1 MKPYRSPMPAGRARG
16 PLSLLHAPVLAQAPQ
31 AVPRSSPRLPLPSP
45 QSVPRSPPHLP
56 PRVPPRP
63 VPRAVAAVAAALAAG
78 FATVPAVLA
87 QPGAA
92 DGADAAGDGNGAG
105 LVLEEVVTIGTRR
118 TQRAATETPV
128 PVDVFSLEEI
138 ESVNSSDLVDVINT
152 IVPSFNVSRQPISD
166 GATFVRPAS
175 LRGLDSHHTLVLV
188 NGRRRHRAALVQ
200 LGGFGS
206 HGPDVGNFPSIALQ
220 SVEVLR
226 DGAAAQYGSDAIA
239 GVINFNLKS
248 DDSGFDLVTRLGG
261 YSEGDGDEVTVE
273 ANAGFPLGNGGFINI
288 SGQYSDTEPTNRSEP
303 YDLTIGSSGQTPL
316 QATGNQLTV
325 DGVTYYGPDAFSY
338 IYAADGTIVQVLPGS
353 DGIPDDLDTRYADNF
368 HRVGGPR
375 AFESPAQIWGQPQRE
390 QALFV
395 VNAALP
401 LSAAVELYGYGNHAD
416 RDQGGGFFYR
426 RPGVSQL
433 LPLRLEDG
441 SIHDPRTS
449 LYPSGFT
456 PFFSTV
462 ATDYSGAFGLRGESA
477 RGLTYDVS
485 LSYGNHELRYRLEN
499 TLNPSLGP
507 ATPTEFH
514 PGNLVSDEL
523 ALNADLSWPVDVGRA
538 SPLNVAFGFEY
549 REEGYAIE
557 AGDAA
562 SSAVGPF
569 AAPDPFNFEITQAE
583 VDADP
588 SDKLTV
594 IECRIPGFAAV
605 GALCPAGDP
614 IHNVVPVGSNGF
626 PGYSAQFTSNIKRDS
641 YAGYIDLELDVSDD
655 WLVNAAARFESFSDF
670 GDVAIGK
677 LAMRYRMT
685 DRLNLRG
692 SAGSGFR
699 APTPGQISTTNVS
712 TRINAQGLPVAEGVF
727 PAEHPAAGLFGA
739 RPLDAEHSKSFTLGL
754 AAEPTDGLSLAL
766 DYYWIEL
773 HDRIILSSQF
783 AVGAD
788 AVRQLEALGVPGANT
803 IAQVRFFTNDVDS
816 ETRGI
821 DLVTTWN
828 GDWFGGGTT
837 LQAAVNRNTTK
848 LTERGRFV
856 NSEAEHDSRYGAPN
870 TRAVMSIRQAW
881 DRLDLLIRG
890 SYFSDYAN
898 ASTASLTEIQRFAST
913 FFVDFEASWAFGDRY
928 RLKFGS
934 HNLFDTYPDRGEFEI
949 CCGRIYRSDSLL
961 SWQGRSVYL
970 QFSAS
975 WF

>member
-1 MKPYRSPMPAGRARG
+1 MNQADFRAPAGRF
-16 PLSLLHAPVLAQAPQ
+16 
-31 AVPRSSPRLPLPSP
+31 RLFFSPLP
-45 QSVPRSPPHLP
+45 QTCLP
-56 PRVPPRP
+56 
-63 VPRAVAAVAAALAAG
+63 ALVAGLAAIAAG
-78 FATVPAVLA
+78 FGVGPVAVA
-87 QPGAA
+87 QSGASDA
-92 DGADAAGDGNGAG
+92 ADAADSAAGASG
-105 LVLEEVVTIGTRR
+105 APPILEEVVTIGTRR
-118 TQRAATETPV
+118 EQRAAVDTAV

-206 HGPDVGNFPSIALQ
+206 HGPDIGNFPSIALQ

-239 GVINFNLKS
+239 GVVNFNLKS
-248 DDSGFDLVTRLGG
+248 ADSGFDLVTRIGG
-261 YSEGDGDEVTVE
+261 YSEGDGEEVTIE
-273 ANAGFPLGNGGFINI
+273 ANAGFPLGDGGFINV
-288 SGQYSDTEPTNRSEP
+288 SGQLSDTGQTNRSEP
-303 YDLTIGSSGQTPL
+303 YDIPIGRSGQTPL
-316 QATGNQLTV
+316 EATRNQLTI
-325 DGVTYYGPDAFSY
+325 DGVTYYGPDAHSY
-338 IYAADGTIVQVLPGS
+338 TYAPDGTIAQVLPGS

-375 AFESPAQIWGQPQRE
+375 AFESPAQVWGQPRRE
-390 QALFV
+390 QALLV

-401 LSAAVELYGYGNHAD
+401 ISSAVELYGYGNYAN

-456 PFFSTV
+456 PFFSGV
-462 ATDYSGAFGLRGESA
+462 ATDYSGAVGLRGESA
-477 RGLTYDVS
+477 RGFTHDVS
-485 LSYGNHELRYRLEN
+485 LSYGSHKLRYRLEN

-507 ATPTEFH
+507 ATPTSFH

-523 ALNADLSWPVDVGRA
+523 AVNADFVRPVDVGRA

-562 SSAVGPF
+562 SSAIGPF
-569 AAPDPFNFEITQAE
+569 AVPDPFNFEITQAE

-588 SDKLTV
+588 GDNLTV
-594 IECRIPGFAAV
+594 IECRIPGFEAV
-605 GALCPAGDP
+605 GSLCPDGDP

-626 PGYSAQFTSNIKRDS
+626 PGYSAQFTSDVKRDS
-641 YAGYIDLELDVSDD
+641 YAGYMDLELDVTDH
-655 WLVNAAARFESFSDF
+655 WLVNAAARLESFSDF

-677 LAMRYRMT
+677 LAMRYSVT
-685 DRLNLRG
+685 DRINLRG
-692 SAGSGFR
+692 SAGTGFR

-712 TRINAQGLPVAEGVF
+712 TRINEQGFPVAEGVF

-739 RPLDAEHSKSFTLGL
+739 RPLDAEDSRSFTLGL
-754 AAEPTDGLSLAL
+754 AAEPADGLSLAL
-766 DYYWIEL
+766 DYYRVDL
-773 HDRIILSSQF
+773 DDRIILSSQF
-783 AVGAD
+783 AVGPD
-788 AVRQLEALGVPGANT
+788 EVRQLEALAVPGANT

-816 ETRGI
+816 QTRGV
-821 DLVTTWN
+821 DLVATWS
-828 GDWFGGGTT
+828 GDWFSGGTT

-856 NSEAEHDSRYGAPN
+856 NAEAEHDARYGAPN
-870 TRAVMSIRQAW
+870 TRAVLSLRQSW
-881 DRLDLLIRG
+881 DRWDLLVRG
-890 SYFSDYAN
+890 SYFGGYAN
-898 ASTASLTEIQRFAST
+898 ANTASLAEIQHFGST
-913 FFVDFEASWAFGDRY
+913 VFVDVEAVWAFGDRY
-928 RLKFGS
+928 RLKLGS
-934 HNLFDTYPDRGEFEI
+934 QNLFDTYPDRGEFEV

-961 SWQGRSVYL
+961 PWQGRSVYL
-970 QFSAS
+970 QFAAS
-975 WF
+975 FQLAQ

>member
-1 MKPYRSPMPAGRARG
+1 MNPYRFRAPARRFRRSSSRLSG
-16 PLSLLHAPVLAQAPQ
+16 PL
-31 AVPRSSPRLPLPSP
+31 PRLA
-45 QSVPRSPPHLP
+45 
-56 PRVPPRP
+56 PRP
-63 VPRAVAAVAAALAAG
+63 SAPASAAALAALAASL
-78 FATVPAVLA
+78 ATAPAVLA
-87 QPGAA
+87 QPGATDDG
-92 DGADAAGDGNGAG
+92 DGAGGGDGAG

-166 GATFVRPAS
+166 GATFVRPTS

-188 NGRRRHRAALVQ
+188 NGKRRHRAALVQ

-239 GVINFNLKS
+239 GVINFNLKTG
-248 DDSGFDLVTRLGG
+248 DSGFDLVTRYGG
-261 YSEGDGDEVTVE
+261 YSEGDGEEFTIE
-273 ANAGFPLGNGGFINI
+273 ANAGFPLGRGGFVNV

-303 YDLTIGSSGQTPL
+303 YDLRIGSSGQTPL
-316 QATGNQLTV
+316 EATQNRLTV
-325 DGVTYYGPDAFSY
+325 DGVTYHGPDAFTY
-338 IYAADGTIVQVLPGS
+338 TYAADGTIVQVLRGS

-368 HRVGGPR
+368 HGVGGPR
-375 AFESPAQIWGQPQRE
+375 DFESPAQIWGQPRRE
-390 QALFV
+390 QSLVV

-401 LSAAVELYGYGNHAD
+401 LSTAVELYGYGNHAD
-416 RDQGGGFFYR
+416 RDQSGGFFYR

-441 SIHDPRTS
+441 SIYDPRTS

-456 PFFSTV
+456 PFFSAV
-462 ATDYSGAFGLRGESA
+462 ASDYSAAFGLRGEST
-477 RGLTYDVS
+477 RGLNYDVS
-485 LSYGNHELRYRLEN
+485 LSYGNHELSYRLEN

-507 ATPTEFH
+507 ATPTAFH
-514 PGNLVSDEL
+514 PGNLISDEL
-523 ALNADLSWPVDVGRA
+523 AVNADFTRPLDVGLA

-549 REEGYAIE
+549 RDEGYAIE
-557 AGDAA
+557 AGDEAA
-562 SSAVGPF
+562 SAVGPF

-588 SDKLTV
+588 TDALTV

-626 PGYSAQFTSNIKRDS
+626 PGYSRQFTSDVKRDS
-641 YAGYIDLELDVSDD
+641 YAGYIDLELDVTDD

-670 GDVAIGK
+670 GNVAIGK
-677 LAMRYRMT
+677 LAMRYRAT
-685 DRLNLRG
+685 DSLNLRG
-692 SAGSGFR
+692 SAGTGFR

-712 TRINAQGLPVAEGVF
+712 TRINEQGLPVAEGVF

-739 RPLDAEHSKSFTLGL
+739 RPLDAEHSNSFTLGL

-783 AVGAD
+783 AVGPD
-788 AVRQLEALGVPGANT
+788 EVRQLEALGVPGANT
-803 IAQVRFFTNDVDS
+803 IAQVRFFTNDVVS

-821 DLVTTWN
+821 DLVATWN
-828 GDWFGGGTT
+828 GDWFGGSTT

-856 NSEAEHDSRYGAPN
+856 DSEAEHDSRYGAPS
-870 TRAVMSIRQAW
+870 TRAVLSMRQAW
-881 DRLDLLIRG
+881 DRLDLLVRG
-890 SYFSDYAN
+890 SYFGDYAN
-898 ASTASLTEIQRFAST
+898 ASTASLAEIQRFGST
-913 FFVDFEASWAFGDRY
+913 LFVDLEATWSFGDRY
-928 RLKFGS
+928 RLKFGA
-934 HNLFDTYPDRGEFEI
+934 HNLFDTYPDPGDFEV

-970 QFSAS
+970 QFAAS

>member
-1 MKPYRSPMPAGRARG
+1 MNHPKHPAHAGRPR
-16 PLSLLHAPVLAQAPQ
+16 APS
-31 AVPRSSPRLPLPSP
+31 SSPPPLPP
-45 QSVPRSPPHLP
+45 PPPPHLP
-56 PRVPPRP
+56 TII
-63 VPRAVAAVAAALAAG
+63 AALAAV
-78 FATVPAVLA
+78 FASLGSVPAAVS

-92 DGADAAGDGNGAG
+92 DTDTDAGDQSASAPI
-105 LVLEEVVTIGTRR
+105 LEEVVTIGTRR
-118 TQRAATETPV
+118 EQRAAVDSAV

-206 HGPDVGNFPSIALQ
+206 HGPDVGNFPSIALR

-239 GVINFNLKS
+239 GVVNFNLKS
-248 DDSGFDLVTRLGG
+248 DDSGFDLVARFGG
-261 YSEGDGDEVTVE
+261 YSEGDGDEVTIE
-273 ANAGFPLGNGGFINI
+273 ANAGFPLGDGGFVNI
-288 SGQYSDTEPTNRSEP
+288 SGQVSDTGQTSRSEP
-303 YDLTIGSSGQTPL
+303 YDISIGSSGQTPL
-316 QATGNQLTV
+316 EATRNELTL
-325 DGVTYYGPDAFSY
+325 DGVTYYGPDAHSY
-338 IYAADGTIVQVLPGS
+338 TYAADGAILQVLPGS

-375 AFESPAQIWGQPQRE
+375 AFESPAQIWGQPRRE
-390 QALFV
+390 QALLL

-401 LSAAVELYGYGNHAD
+401 LSSALELYGYGNYAD

-441 SIHDPRTS
+441 SIHDPRAS

-456 PFFSTV
+456 PFFSAV
-462 ATDYSGAFGLRGESA
+462 ATDYSGAFGLRGESTL
-477 RGLTYDVS
+477 GLTYDVS
-485 LSYGNHELRYRLEN
+485 LSYGSHELRYRLQN

-507 ATPTEFH
+507 ATPTAFH
-514 PGNLVSDEL
+514 PGNLVSDET
-523 ALNADLSWPVDVGRA
+523 AVNADLTWPVDVGRA

-562 SSAVGPF
+562 SSAIGPF

-588 SDKLTV
+588 GDDLTV
-594 IECRIPGFAAV
+594 IECRIPGFAAL
-605 GALCPAGDP
+605 GSLCPAGDP

-626 PGYSAQFTSNIKRDS
+626 PGYSPQFTSDVSRDS
-641 YAGYIDLELDVSDD
+641 YAGYIDLELDVTDD
-655 WLVNAAARFESFSDF
+655 WLVNAAARVESFSDF
-670 GDVAIGK
+670 GEVAIGK
-677 LAMRYRMT
+677 LAMRYRVT

-692 SAGSGFR
+692 SAGTGFR

-712 TRINAQGLPVAEGVF
+712 TRINEQGFPVAEGVF
-727 PAEHPAAGLFGA
+727 PPEHAAAGLFGA
-739 RPLDAEHSKSFTLGL
+739 RRLDAEDSNSFTFGL
-754 AAEPTDGLSLAL
+754 AAEPTGGLSLTL
-766 DYYWIEL
+766 DYYRIEL

-783 AVGAD
+783 AVGPD
-788 AVRQLEALGVPGANT
+788 ELRQLEALGVPGANT
-803 IAQVRFFTNDVDS
+803 IARVRFFTNDVDS

-821 DLVTTWN
+821 DLVATWN
-828 GDWFGGGTT
+828 GEGFAGSTT
-837 LQAAVNRNTTK
+837 LQAAVNRNTTR

-856 NSEAEHDSRYGAPN
+856 DSEAEHDSQYGAPN
-870 TRAVMSIRQAW
+870 TRAVLAMRQAW
-881 DRLDLLIRG
+881 DRIDLLVRG
-890 SYFSDYAN
+890 SYFGEYAN
-898 ASTASLTEIQRFAST
+898 AATASLAEIQHFSST
-913 FFVDFEASWAFGDRY
+913 FFVDVEATWAFADRY
-928 RLKFGS
+928 RVKLGS
-934 HNLFDTYPDRGEFEI
+934 HNLFDTYPDRGEFEV

-961 SWQGRSVYL
+961 PWQGRSVYL
-970 QFSAS
+970 QFAAS
-975 WF
+975 LQ

>member
-1 MKPYRSPMPAGRARG
+1 MNPYRLRAPAGRFRRSSSRLSG
-16 PLSLLHAPVLAQAPQ
+16 PL
-31 AVPRSSPRLPLPSP
+31 PRLA
-45 QSVPRSPPHLP
+45 
-56 PRVPPRP
+56 PRP
-63 VPRAVAAVAAALAAG
+63 SAPASAAALAALAASL
-78 FATVPAVLA
+78 ATAPAVLA
-87 QPGAA
+87 QPGATDDG
-92 DGADAAGDGNGAG
+92 DGAGGGDGAG

-166 GATFVRPAS
+166 GATFVRPTS

-188 NGRRRHRAALVQ
+188 NGKRRHRAALVQ

-239 GVINFNLKS
+239 GVINFNLKTG
-248 DDSGFDLVTRLGG
+248 DSGFDLVTRYGG
-261 YSEGDGDEVTVE
+261 YSEGDGEEFTIE
-273 ANAGFPLGNGGFINI
+273 ANAGFPLGRGGFVNV

-303 YDLTIGSSGQTPL
+303 YDLRIGSSGQTPL
-316 QATGNQLTV
+316 EATQNRLTV
-325 DGVTYYGPDAFSY
+325 DGVTYHGPDAFTY
-338 IYAADGTIVQVLPGS
+338 TYAADGTIVQVLPGS
-353 DGIPDDLDTRYADNF
+353 DGVPDDLDTRYADNF
-368 HRVGGPR
+368 HGVGGPR
-375 AFESPAQIWGQPQRE
+375 DFESPAQIWGQPRRE
-390 QALFV
+390 QSLVV

-401 LSAAVELYGYGNHAD
+401 LSTAVELYGYGNYAD
-416 RDQGGGFFYR
+416 RDQSGGFFYR

-441 SIHDPRTS
+441 SIYDPRTS

-456 PFFSTV
+456 PFFSAV
-462 ATDYSGAFGLRGESA
+462 ASDYSAAFGLRGEA
-477 RGLTYDVS
+477 TRGLSYDVS

-507 ATPTEFH
+507 ATPTAFH
-514 PGNLVSDEL
+514 PGNLISDEL
-523 ALNADLSWPVDVGRA
+523 AVNADFTRPLDVGLA

-549 REEGYAIE
+549 RDEGYAIE
-557 AGDAA
+557 AGDEAA
-562 SSAVGPF
+562 SAVGPF

-588 SDKLTV
+588 NDDLTV
-594 IECRIPGFAAV
+594 IECRIPGFAVV

-626 PGYSAQFTSNIKRDS
+626 PGYSRQFTSDVKRDS
-641 YAGYIDLELDVSDD
+641 YAGYIDLELDVTDD

-670 GDVAIGK
+670 GNVAIGK
-677 LAMRYRMT
+677 LAMRYRAT
-685 DRLNLRG
+685 DSLNLRG
-692 SAGSGFR
+692 SAGTGFR

-712 TRINAQGLPVAEGVF
+712 TRINEQGLPVAEGVF

-739 RPLDAEHSKSFTLGL
+739 RPLDAEHSNSFTLGL

-783 AVGAD
+783 AVGPD
-788 AVRQLEALGVPGANT
+788 EVRQLEALGVPGANT
-803 IAQVRFFTNDVDS
+803 IAQVRFFTNDVVS

-821 DLVTTWN
+821 DLVATWN
-828 GDWFGGGTT
+828 GDWFGGSTT

-856 NSEAEHDSRYGAPN
+856 DSEAEHDSRYGAPS
-870 TRAVMSIRQAW
+870 TRAVLSMRQAW
-881 DRLDLLIRG
+881 DRLDLLVRG
-890 SYFSDYAN
+890 SYFGDYAN
-898 ASTASLTEIQRFAST
+898 ASTASLAQIQRFGST
-913 FFVDFEASWAFGDRY
+913 LFVDFEATWSFGDRY
-928 RLKFGS
+928 RLKFGA
-934 HNLFDTYPDRGEFEI
+934 HNLFDTYPDPGEFEV

-970 QFSAS
+970 QFAAS

>member
-1 MKPYRSPMPAGRARG
+1 MPTLIA
-16 PLSLLHAPVLAQAPQ
+16 VLAA
-31 AVPRSSPRLPLPSP
+31 SLGSGS
-45 QSVPRSPPHLP
+45 
-56 PRVPPRP
+56 
-63 VPRAVAAVAAALAAG
+63 
-78 FATVPAVLA
+78 AVLA
-87 QPGAA
+87 QPDAA
-92 DGADAAGDGNGAG
+92 DEGEGAGDASGAG

-118 TQRAATETPV
+118 TQRAATETAV

-152 IVPSFNVSRQPISD
+152 LVPSFNVSRQPISD

-248 DDSGFDLVTRLGG
+248 NDSGFDLVTRLGG

-273 ANAGFPLGNGGFINI
+273 ANAGFSLGAGGFINI
-288 SGQYSDTEPTNRSEP
+288 SGQYSDSGQTNRSEP
-303 YDLTIGSSGQTPL
+303 YDLTIGTSGQTPL
-316 QATGNQLTV
+316 EATRNQLTL
-325 DGVTYYGPDAFSY
+325 DGVTYYGPDAHSY
-338 IYAADGTIVQVLPGS
+338 TYAADGTIVQVLPDS

-368 HRVGGPR
+368 SRVGGPR
-375 AFESPAQIWGQPQRE
+375 AFESPAQIWGQPRRE
-390 QALFV
+390 QALLV

-441 SIHDPRTS
+441 SIYDPRTS

-456 PFFSTV
+456 PFFS
-462 ATDYSGAFGLRGESA
+462 AIASDYSTAFGLRGESA

-507 ATPTEFH
+507 ATPTAFH

-523 ALNADLSWPVDVGRA
+523 AANADLTWPVDVGLA
-538 SPLNVAFGFEY
+538 SPLNVAFGFEW

-562 SSAVGPF
+562 SSAAGPF
-569 AAPDPFNFEITQAE
+569 AVPDPFNFEIAQAE
-583 VDADP
+583 VDANPNDA
-588 SDKLTV
+588 LTV

-605 GALCPAGDP
+605 GSLCPAGDP

-626 PGYSAQFTSNIKRDS
+626 PGYSPQFTSDVNRDS
-641 YAGYIDLELDVSDD
+641 VAGYIDLELDVNDD
-655 WLVNAAARFESFSDF
+655 WLVNAAARLESFSDF
-670 GDVAIGK
+670 GEVATAKI
-677 LAMRYRMT
+677 AMRYRAS
-685 DRLNLRG
+685 DGLNLRG
-692 SAGSGFR
+692 SAGTGFR

-712 TRINAQGLPVAEGVF
+712 TRINEQGLPVAEGVF
-727 PAEHPAAGLFGA
+727 PPEHAAAGLFGA
-739 RPLDAEHSKSFTLGL
+739 RPLDAEDSRSFTLGL
-754 AAEPTDGLSLAL
+754 AAQPTEGLSLTL
-766 DYYWIEL
+766 DYYRIEL
-773 HDRIILSSQF
+773 DDRIILSSQF
-783 AVGAD
+783 AVGPD
-788 AVRQLEALGVPGANT
+788 EVRQLQELGVPGANT
-803 IAQVRFFTNDVDS
+803 IARVRFFTNDVDS

-821 DLVTTWN
+821 DLVATWN
-828 GDWFGGGTT
+828 GDWFAGSTT
-837 LQAAVNRNTTK
+837 LQAAVNRNRTR
-848 LTERGRFV
+848 LIERGRFV
-856 NSEAEHDSRYGAPN
+856 DNEADHDSRYGAPD
-870 TRAVMSIRQAW
+870 TRAILSMRQAW
-881 DRLDLLIRG
+881 DRLDLLVRG
-890 SYFSDYAN
+890 SYFGGYAN
-898 ASTASLTEIQRFAST
+898 ASTASLTEIQHFGST
-913 FFVDFEASWAFGDRY
+913 FLVDFEATWAFGDRY
-928 RLKFGS
+928 RLKLGS
-934 HNLFDTYPDRGEFEI
+934 HNLFDTYPDRGEFEA

-961 SWQGRSVYL
+961 PWQGRSVYL
-970 QFSAS
+970 QLSAS

>member
-1 MKPYRSPMPAGRARG
+1 MNPYTFRTPAGRPRRDLSSLPRPSPARS
-16 PLSLLHAPVLAQAPQ
+16 PRFVLHPSPCPAPQ
-31 AVPRSSPRLPLPSP
+31 
-45 QSVPRSPPHLP
+45 
-56 PRVPPRP
+56 P
-63 VPRAVAAVAAALAAG
+63 VPCVAAAVLATLAAG
-78 FATVPAVLA
+78 FAGSPAVLA

-92 DGADAAGDGNGAG
+92 DAQGGAAGDESVAG

-118 TQRAATETPV
+118 AQRAATDTPV

-138 ESVNSSDLVDVINT
+138 ESINSSDLVDVINT
-152 IVPSFNVSRQPISD
+152 LVPSFNVSRQPISD

-239 GVINFNLKS
+239 GVVNFNLKS
-248 DDSGFDLVTRLGG
+248 ADSGFDLVTRFGG
-261 YSEGDGDEVTVE
+261 YSEGDGDEVTIE
-273 ANAGFPLGNGGFINI
+273 ANAGFPLGDDGFINI
-288 SGQYSDTEPTNRSEP
+288 SGQYSDTEQTNRSEP
-303 YDLTIGSSGQTPL
+303 YDLPIGRSGQTPL
-316 QATGNQLTV
+316 EATRNQLSV

-338 IYAADGTIVQVLPGS
+338 TYAADGTILQVLPGS

-375 AFESPAQIWGQPQRE
+375 EFESPAQIWGQPRRE
-390 QALFV
+390 QALAV

-401 LSAAVELYGYGNHAD
+401 LSAGVELYGYGNYAD

-441 SIHDPRTS
+441 SIYDPRTS

-456 PFFSTV
+456 PFFSAV
-462 ATDYSGAFGLRGESA
+462 ATDYSGALGLRGESV

-507 ATPTEFH
+507 ATPTAFH

-523 ALNADLSWPVDVGRA
+523 AANADLTWPVDVGLA

-557 AGDAA
+557 AGDEAA
-562 SSAVGPF
+562 SAVGPF
-569 AAPDPFNFEITQAE
+569 AVPDPFNFEITQAE
-583 VDADP
+583 VDAD
-588 SDKLTV
+588 SNDNLTV

-605 GALCPAGDP
+605 GSLCPAGDP

-626 PGYSAQFTSNIKRDS
+626 PGYSPQFTSDVKRDS
-641 YAGYIDLELDVSDD
+641 YAGYIDLELDVTDD
-655 WLVNAAARFESFSDF
+655 WLVNAAARFENFSDF

-677 LAMRYRMT
+677 IAMRYRAT

-692 SAGSGFR
+692 SFGTGFR

-712 TRINAQGLPVAEGVF
+712 TRINEQGFPVAEGVF
-727 PAEHPAAGLFGA
+727 PPEHPASGLFGA
-739 RPLDAEHSKSFTLGL
+739 RPLDAEHSNSFTLGL

-766 DYYWIEL
+766 DYYRIEL

-783 AVGAD
+783 AVGPD
-788 AVRQLEALGVPGANT
+788 EVRQLQALGVPGANT

-816 ETRGI
+816 ETHGI
-821 DLVTTWN
+821 DLVATWN
-828 GDWFGGGTT
+828 GDWFAGSTT

-856 NSEAEHDSRYGAPN
+856 DSEAEHDSRYGAPD
-870 TRAVMSIRQAW
+870 TRAVLSMRQAW
-881 DRLDLLIRG
+881 DRLDLLVRG

-898 ASTASLTEIQRFAST
+898 ASTASLTEIQHFSST
-913 FFVDFEASWAFGDRY
+913 FFVDLEATWSLGDRY
-928 RLKFGS
+928 RLKLGS
-934 HNLFDTYPDRGEFEI
+934 HNLFDEYPDRGEFEV

-961 SWQGRSVYL
+961 PWQGRSVYL
-970 QFSAS
+970 QFAAS

>member
-1 MKPYRSPMPAGRARG
+1 MNQGHVPAPAGRSRRLFS
-16 PLSLLHAPVLAQAPQ
+16 PWPRTWPPAPVAGL
-31 AVPRSSPRLPLPSP
+31 
-45 QSVPRSPPHLP
+45 
-56 PRVPPRP
+56 
-63 VPRAVAAVAAALAAG
+63 AALAAG
-78 FATVPAVLA
+78 FGANPAALA
-87 QPGAA
+87 QQGAS
-92 DGADAAGDGNGAG
+92 DAGDGAEAAGGA
-105 LVLEEVVTIGTRR
+105 LPVLEEVVTIGTRR
-118 TQRAATETPV
+118 EQRAAIDTAV

-188 NGRRRHRAALVQ
+188 NGRRRHRSALVQ

-206 HGPDVGNFPSIALQ
+206 HGPDIGNFPSIALR

-239 GVINFNLKS
+239 GVVNFNLKS
-248 DDSGFDLVTRLGG
+248 ADSGFDLAARVGG
-261 YSEGDGDEVTVE
+261 YSEGDGEEFTVE
-273 ANAGFPLGNGGFINI
+273 ANAGFPLGGGGFINV
-288 SGQYSDTEPTNRSEP
+288 SGQYSDTGQTNRSEP
-303 YDLTIGSSGQTPL
+303 YDLTIGGSGQTPL
-316 QATGNQLTV
+316 EATHNRLTV

-338 IYAADGTIVQVLPGS
+338 SYAPDGTIEQVLPGS

-375 AFESPAQIWGQPQRE
+375 AFESPAQVWGQPRRE
-390 QALFV
+390 QALLA

-401 LSAAVELYGYGNHAD
+401 LSPAAELYGYGNYAH

-441 SIHDPRTS
+441 SIYDPRTN

-456 PFFSTV
+456 PFFSGV

-477 RGLTYDVS
+477 RGLTHDVS
-485 LSYGNHELRYRLEN
+485 LSYGRHELRYRLEN

-507 ATPTEFH
+507 ATPKAFH

-523 ALNADLSWPVDVGRA
+523 AVNADLARPFDVGRA

-562 SSAVGPF
+562 SSAIGPF
-569 AAPDPFNFEITQAE
+569 AVPDPFNFEITRAE
-583 VDADP
+583 AEADP
-588 SDKLTV
+588 DDSLTAV
-594 IECRIPGFAAV
+594 ECRIPGLEAV
-605 GALCPAGDP
+605 GSLCPAGDP
-614 IHNVVPVGSNGF
+614 IHNAVPVGSNGF
-626 PGYSAQFTSNIKRDS
+626 PGYSPQFTSDVKRDS
-641 YAGYIDLELDVSDD
+641 YAGYLDLELDVTDD
-655 WLVNAAARFESFSDF
+655 WLVNAAARLESFSDF

-677 LAMRYRMT
+677 LAMRYRVT
-685 DRLNLRG
+685 GRLNLRG
-692 SAGSGFR
+692 SAGTGFR

-712 TRINAQGLPVAEGVF
+712 TRINERGFPVAEGVF

-739 RPLDAEHSKSFTLGL
+739 RPLDAEDSRSFTLGL
-754 AAEPTDGLSLAL
+754 AAEPVGGLSLTL
-766 DYYWIEL
+766 DYYRIEL
-773 HDRIILSSQF
+773 DDRIILSSQF
-783 AVGAD
+783 AVGPD
-788 AVRQLEALGVPGANT
+788 EVRQLQALAVPGANT

-816 ETRGI
+816 LTRGI
-821 DLVTTWN
+821 DLVATWN
-828 GDWFGGGTT
+828 GGWFAGGTT
-837 LQAAVNRNTTK
+837 LQAAVNRNTTR

-856 NSEAEHDSRYGAPN
+856 DAEAGHDSRYGAPN
-870 TRAVMSIRQAW
+870 TRAVLSMRQSWNRSDLRIRA
-881 DRLDLLIRG
+881 
-890 SYFSDYAN
+890 SYFGNYAN
-898 ASTASLTEIQRFAST
+898 ANSASLAEIQRFGST
-913 FFVDFEASWAFGDRY
+913 IFVDVEAARAFGDRY
-928 RLKFGS
+928 RVKFGA
-934 HNLFDTYPDRGEFEI
+934 HNLFDTYPDRGEFEV

-961 SWQGRSVYL
+961 PWQGRSVYL

-975 WF
+975 FRP

>member
-1 MKPYRSPMPAGRARG
+1 MQQGDERTMPRTWLPTLAAGIG
-16 PLSLLHAPVLAQAPQ
+16 
-31 AVPRSSPRLPLPSP
+31 
-45 QSVPRSPPHLP
+45 
-56 PRVPPRP
+56 
-63 VPRAVAAVAAALAAG
+63 ALAAG
-78 FATVPAVLA
+78 FGGGPAALA
-87 QPGAA
+87 QSGAPDA
-92 DGADAAGDGNGAG
+92 GGGAEGESGAPP
-105 LVLEEVVTIGTRR
+105 VLEEVVTIGTRR
-118 TQRAATETPV
+118 EQRAAIDTAV

-138 ESVNSSDLVDVINT
+138 ESVNSSDLVDVLNT

-206 HGPDVGNFPSIALQ
+206 HGPDVGNFPGIALR

-239 GVINFNLKS
+239 GVVNFNLKS
-248 DDSGFDLVTRLGG
+248 DDSGFDLVTRFGG
-261 YSEGDGDEVTVE
+261 YSEGDGDEVTIE
-273 ANAGFPLGNGGFINI
+273 ANAGFALGGGGFLNV
-288 SGQYSDTEPTNRSEP
+288 SGQFSDTEQTNRSEP
-303 YDLTIGSSGQTPL
+303 YDLTVGSSGQTPL
-316 QATGNQLTV
+316 EATRNRLTV

-338 IYAADGTIVQVLPGS
+338 TYAADGTIAQVLPGS

-375 AFESPAQIWGQPQRE
+375 EFERPAQVWGQPRRE
-390 QALFV
+390 QALLA

-401 LSAAVELYGYGNHAD
+401 LSAAVELYGYGNYAG

-456 PFFSTV
+456 PFFSAA
-462 ATDYSGAFGLRGESA
+462 ATDYSAAFGLRGESA
-477 RGLTYDVS
+477 RGLTWDVS

-507 ATPTEFH
+507 ETPRAFH
-514 PGNLVSDEL
+514 PGNLVSGEL
-523 ALNADLSWPVDVGRA
+523 AANADLTWPVEVGRA

-562 SSAVGPF
+562 SSAAGPF
-569 AAPDPFNFEITQAE
+569 AVPDPFNFEITQAE

-588 SDKLTV
+588 DDGLTV
-594 IECRIPGFAAV
+594 VECRIPGFAAL
-605 GALCPAGDP
+605 GSLCPAGDP

-626 PGYSAQFTSNIKRDS
+626 PGYSPQFTSDVTRGS
-641 YAGYIDLELDVSDD
+641 HAGYIDLELDVTDD
-655 WLVNAAARFESFSDF
+655 WLVNAAARLESFADF

-677 LAMRYRMT
+677 LAMRYRVT

-692 SAGSGFR
+692 SAGTGFR

-712 TRINAQGLPVAEGVF
+712 TRINEQGLPVAEGVF

-739 RPLDAEHSKSFTLGL
+739 RRLDAEYSDSFTLGL
-754 AAEPTDGLSLAL
+754 AAEPAGGLSLTL
-766 DYYWIEL
+766 DYYRIDL

-783 AVGAD
+783 AVGPD
-788 AVRQLEALGVPGANT
+788 EVLQLEALGVPGANT
-803 IAQVRFFTNDVDS
+803 IARVRFFTNDVDS
-816 ETRGI
+816 QTRGI
-821 DLVTTWN
+821 DLVATWN
-828 GDWFGGGTT
+828 GDWFAGATT
-837 LQAAVNRNTTK
+837 LQAAVNRNTTR

-856 NSEAEHDSRYGAPN
+856 DSEAEHDSRYGAPG
-870 TRAVMSIRQAW
+870 TRAVLSMRQTR
-881 DRLDLLIRG
+881 DRLDLLLRG
-890 SYFSDYAN
+890 SYFGGYAN
-898 ASTASLTEIQRFAST
+898 ASTASLAQIQRFGST
-913 FFVDFEASWAFGDRY
+913 VFVDLEATWAFGDRY

-934 HNLFDTYPDRGEFEI
+934 HNLFDTYPDRGEFEV

-961 SWQGRSVYL
+961 PWQGRSVYL
-970 QFSAS
+970 QFAAS
-975 WF
+975 FQPL